1 MGLIFTAQQTKIG
14 SDSEYQN
21 DLKRIPTI
29 LGIYLKRQDEILQEV
44 IVRVTMFNNREQA
57 QYDHIYYLVKQ
68 LKVLKSNQRE
78 PFLTFF
84 IVGGLIYWGSENA
97 VISIAI
103 AWMGA
108 MIRAV
113 ANDLKRTYFLTE
125 HNRAVCDF
133 EGDLDQLK
141 TKLEFTL
148 KIEAEVSKLT
158 RWKL

>member
-1 MGLIFTAQQTKIG
+1 
-14 SDSEYQN
+14 
-21 DLKRIPTI
+21 
-29 LGIYLKRQDEILQEV
+29 
-44 IVRVTMFNNREQA
+44 MFNNREQA

-78 PFLTFF
+78 PFLIFF

-158 RWKL
+158 RWKVPFR